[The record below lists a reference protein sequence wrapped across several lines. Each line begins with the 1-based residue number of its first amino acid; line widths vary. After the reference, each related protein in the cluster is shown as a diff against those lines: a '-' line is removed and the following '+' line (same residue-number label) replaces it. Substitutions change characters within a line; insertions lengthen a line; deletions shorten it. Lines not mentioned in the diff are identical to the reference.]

1 MTLSAAIILAAG
13 EGTRMHSSKP
23 KVLHT
28 LAGKTFLNRV
38 MNSVSALN
46 PDTLAVVVHYQAERV
61 AAAARS
67 YDERVTIV
75 NQDDIPGT
83 GRAVQ
88 CAMAQLQEDGALD
101 GVVLIAASDMPLLDA
116 GTLNQLLAFHEQS
129 GNGATVLTTVLD
141 DPTGYGRIIRDSE
154 GNVLRIVE
162 QKDANSSELAVHE
175 VNTSVYVFDAKLL
188 AEAIANLN
196 SDNAQG
202 EFYLTDA
209 LETAKAHGAVGA
221 FAASDP
227 LSVEGVN
234 DRVQLAALAKAHNA
248 RVCEHWMREG
258 VTILDPETTWIE
270 DDVRIARDAVILPG
284 CFLQGHTVIGEAAEI
299 GPYTTL
305 ISATIDAGNPYRTCR
320 QHRSMDLPAP
330 RQRPR

>member
-13 EGTRMHSSKP
+13 EGTRMRSSKP

-129 GNGATVLTTVLD
+129 GNGETVLTTVLD
-141 DPTGYGRIIRDSE
+141 DPTG
-154 GNVLRIVE
+154 
-162 QKDANSSELAVHE
+162 
-175 VNTSVYVFDAKLL
+175 
-188 AEAIANLN
+188 
-196 SDNAQG
+196 
-202 EFYLTDA
+202 
-209 LETAKAHGAVGA
+209 
-221 FAASDP
+221 
-227 LSVEGVN
+227 
-234 DRVQLAALAKAHNA
+234 
-248 RVCEHWMREG
+248 
-258 VTILDPETTWIE
+258 
-270 DDVRIARDAVILPG
+270 
-284 CFLQGHTVIGEAAEI
+284 
-299 GPYTTL
+299 
-305 ISATIDAGNPYRTCR
+305 
-320 QHRSMDLPAP
+320 
-330 RQRPR
+330 